1 MTLALRWRPK
11 TFEDVVGQGPVRTVL
26 KAMVASGDLPPS
38 LIFCGSRGTGKTT
51 TARIL
56 SAALNCTGEMRPCQA
71 CASCEA
77 VAATNSID
85 VLEIDAASNGLVDD
99 IRKLKEVLMYQ
110 TSGRWRIALLDE
122 AHCSPYEEPVL
133 TQNGYVPIGELD
145 PKIHKLVSYK
155 PSYGLTGDSS
165 HVNAKGSP
173 FKKGV
178 RKYCGELFKFETEGS
193 STRVT
198 PNHVMR
204 VKLNENFYDRWV
216 VYLMRRGNW
225 WRIGVTD
232 SHTKNKPS
240 GVSRRMSREG
250 GEVAWILGVYK
261 TKHEAI
267 VAEQTYQATYG
278 IPGLCFNPSAN
289 LSLEDLAAVHDAAAP
304 AVGIRV
310 KTLLD
315 DMGFL
320 EDMPLYTRGK
330 NDKRLW
336 FDTAAANLKVLN
348 GFFDMPVREE
358 GNRFPKPLPATVN
371 VEDFDGDVYS
381 LDVQPYHYYISGGAV
396 VHNSM
401 SREAFNAL
409 LKVLEEP
416 PDRTLF
422 IMATTEPGKIIDTVA
437 SRSMTFEFRRISMEN
452 ICKRLRHIANEEGI
466 QADDDLLTEIAQR
479 AQGGMRDAVML
490 LDQCWRLK
498 ATSAAHFR
506 DQFGIHDVSVPLMGA
521 ALEANFAEGSRI
533 IEDHFYRVGDAAQLM
548 TDLTLLTRDLL
559 VIRSGGTPQGLME
572 REMDERRELS
582 ARAETAGLVNAMRVL
597 WDLKTK
603 VRHVDNDQRAAMEM
617 AFVMVADALNRI
629 GSSGNNGAGAP
640 KQEERKLSFAEMQ
653 RIAANR

>member
-122 AHCSPYEEPVL
+122 AH
-133 TQNGYVPIGELD
+133 
-145 PKIHKLVSYK
+145 
-155 PSYGLTGDSS
+155 
-165 HVNAKGSP
+165 
-173 FKKGV
+173 
-178 RKYCGELFKFETEGS
+178 
-193 STRVT
+193 
-198 PNHVMR
+198 
-204 VKLNENFYDRWV
+204 
-216 VYLMRRGNW
+216 
-225 WRIGVTD
+225 
-232 SHTKNKPS
+232 
-240 GVSRRMSREG
+240 
-250 GEVAWILGVYK
+250 
-261 TKHEAI
+261 
-267 VAEQTYQATYG
+267 
-278 IPGLCFNPSAN
+278 
-289 LSLEDLAAVHDAAAP
+289 
-304 AVGIRV
+304 
-310 KTLLD
+310 
-315 DMGFL
+315 
-320 EDMPLYTRGK
+320 
-330 NDKRLW
+330 
-336 FDTAAANLKVLN
+336 
-348 GFFDMPVREE
+348 
-358 GNRFPKPLPATVN
+358 
-371 VEDFDGDVYS
+371 
-381 LDVQPYHYYISGGAV
+381 
-396 VHNSM
+396 SM

-572 REMDERRELS
+572 REMDERRELA